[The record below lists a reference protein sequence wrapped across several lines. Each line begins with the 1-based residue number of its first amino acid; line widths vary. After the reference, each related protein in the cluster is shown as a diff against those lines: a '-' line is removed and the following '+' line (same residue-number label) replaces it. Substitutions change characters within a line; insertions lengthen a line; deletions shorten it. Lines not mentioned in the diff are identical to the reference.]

1 MFLLQNEIHLCIL
14 LLAYECLICF
24 FVTNACFNTALPHCL
39 FIEYEFQVCVCVS
52 ANDIKLVQALGN
64 IISLA
69 MKHLLTLNMKR
80 IFVRCFYGSE
90 AMFFMLYIM

>member
-1 MFLLQNEIHLCIL
+1 MFDK
-14 LLAYECLICF
+14 F

-64 IISLA
+64 IISSA
-69 MKHLLTLNMKR
+69 MKCLFLWLTSNVFHAVHHVKLMVSGYAGRRKTFSPINQ
-80 IFVRCFYGSE
+80 
-90 AMFFMLYIM
+90 